1 MAYAVQGVF
10 HTCMLERSTRSAH
23 IGHIMFFVEH
33 KGDGFMTTQMRHCVR
48 AAQRGDKLAAE
59 ELLQAFM
66 PLLQHQARRYQP
78 YYQNFEE
85 AFSTACHGAIHCIF
99 QYDLEQTETVAK
111 MMVASVH
118 NHLRRE
124 SYQKQCYD
132 KRIEKNIIE
141 NNTVTDLPEAALA
154 SEGACPEQCCL
165 QNEMKWQM
173 TKAMEQLPDMHYR
186 IIWRHFFQGDSYQ
199 KIAEEYH
206 ISKSTVRDYVKR
218 SLARMKHYLTEE
230 KMVI

>member
-1 MAYAVQGVF
+1 
-10 HTCMLERSTRSAH
+10 
-23 IGHIMFFVEH
+23 
-33 KGDGFMTTQMRHCVR
+33 MTTQMRHCVR

-124 SYQKQCYD
+124 SYQKQCYE

-141 NNTVTDLPEAALA
+141 NNTVTDLPEAILA

-173 TKAMEQLPDMHYR
+173 TKTMEQLPDMPGLFGGIFSKAIHTKKL
-186 IIWRHFFQGDSYQ
+186 Q
-199 KIAEEYH
+199 KNTTSAKVPSEITSNAA
-206 ISKSTVRDYVKR
+206 SRR
-218 SLARMKHYLTEE
+218 
-230 KMVI
+230 